1 MLKNFT
7 IKNYK
12 SIKDLE
18 IKKLNRINLLIG
30 RNNAGKSNI
39 LEAILLFATRFS
51 SASIVKILS
60 LHKDIYLERGM
71 NGRIRVSSSVE
82 NFLSLI
88 TDRSQREMRQ
98 CGIELKGN
106 DETVTFRSYKV
117 EKNEKDGET
126 YIKFLPFSESE
137 LNINS
142 EEVQEMQRVSVEKE
156 LDETPNFRILSIKRW
171 VDDGVV
177 DTRCLY
183 VNCTSRDSDNFDAL
197 WNQIVL
203 SPIKSEVIKAL
214 QLIAPEIED
223 VAIIREPNRAESLPY
238 VRINEEKIPLHS
250 MGDGIAHIFNIMIAL
265 VNVKDGILLLDE
277 MENGLHVRTL
287 EKLWAIVND
296 LSKQLNV
303 QVFVTTHSND
313 CIRAFRENARE
324 DGCVISLNRQDE
336 EISYQRFGFK
346 TVDKLLADN
355 IDVRDFTNDEIT
367 EDEEQ

>member
-18 IKKLNRINLLIG
+18 IKELKRINLLIG

-126 YIKFLPFSESE
+126 YVKFFPFSESE

-142 EEVQEMQRVSVEKE
+142 EEVQEMQRVAIGKE
-156 LDETPNFRILSIKRW
+156 LDEAPNFRTLSIKRW

-177 DTRCLY
+177 DTRCIY
-183 VNCTSRDSDNFDAL
+183 VNCTSRESESVEPL
-197 WNQIVL
+197 WNNIVL
-203 SPIKSEVIKAL
+203 TPLKHEIIKAL
-214 QLIAPEIED
+214 QLISPDISD
-223 VAIIREPNRAESLPY
+223 VAIMREGIREEIHPY
-238 VRINEEKIPLHS
+238 VNFKEQAIPLHS
-250 MGDGIAHIFNIMIAL
+250 MGDGIAHIFNIMLAL
-265 VNVKDGILLLDE
+265 VNAKDGVLLLDE

-287 EKLWAIVND
+287 EKLWTMVNE

-324 DGCVISLNRQDE
+324 DGCFLSLNCQDDE
-336 EISYQRFGFK
+336 VSCRRIGLK
-346 TVDKLLADN
+346 KIDKLMASN
-355 IDVRDFTNDEIT
+355 IDIRDYTNDDII
-367 EDEEQ
+367 EDEE